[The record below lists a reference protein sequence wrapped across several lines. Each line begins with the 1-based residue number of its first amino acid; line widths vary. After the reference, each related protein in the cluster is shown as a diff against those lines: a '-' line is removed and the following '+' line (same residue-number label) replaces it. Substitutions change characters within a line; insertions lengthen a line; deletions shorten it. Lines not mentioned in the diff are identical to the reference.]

1 MDVTSGALDPRQ
13 KIPLGPGYQVPFA
26 ERVRRE
32 SGLATWAVGMITE
45 PRQAEDIIAT
55 GSADMV
61 ALARAMM
68 NNPRWAWRAAEE
80 LGVETPY
87 SPMYARCHP
96 SRWARAFPNRRA
108 AE

>member
-1 MDVTSGALDPRQ
+1 VTSGALDPRQ

-45 PRQAEDIIAT
+45 ARQAEAIIAS

-61 ALARAMM
+61 AIARGMM
-68 NNPRWAWRAAEE
+68 YDPRWAWHAAEE
-80 LGVETPY
+80 LGVETAY
-87 SPMYARCHP
+87 APMYARCEP
-96 SRWARAFPNRRA
+96 SRWPQAFSSRRA